1 MEGGEDLR
9 GKGRKRRALGLDT
22 VQIVVIFGVQ
32 VWGRLRAGMEEGLG
46 QDFMA
51 GGEELGFG
59 GQEAILALPLGGGH
73 KAVDRI
79 RIPGR
84 LHFTEIADQAV
95 FHPGAFEDLVDVIC
109 GLGFG
114 RGNLNLGQGLVELE
128 EIALAQVVVQAPSG
142 LGDFFLEMFLMP
154 VQGRG
159 AGPVLPAEGF
169 KSAVTGQEG
178 LVNGLEVGVGA
189 DGAFHKTVFRFQ
201 FSVFG

>member
-1 MEGGEDLR
+1 M
-9 GKGRKRRALGLDT
+9 
-22 VQIVVIFGVQ
+22 VISIVVIFVIQ
-32 VWGRLRAGMEEGLG
+32 VGGRLRAGVEEGIG

-59 GQEAILALPLGGGH
+59 GQEAVLALPLGGGH

-114 RGNLNLGQGLVELE
+114 RGDLNLCQGLVELE
-128 EIALAQVVVQAPSG
+128 EIALAQIVPRDVFRP
-142 LGDFFLEMFLMP
+142 
-154 VQGRG
+154 
-159 AGPVLPAEGF
+159 
-169 KSAVTGQEG
+169 
-178 LVNGLEVGVGA
+178 
-189 DGAFHKTVFRFQ
+189 GAFFPGGVSYGARGPRGWGRSFD
-201 FSVFG
+201 